1 LRDPLETIDVP
12 VVKPRYWLLTAVAV
26 FVVSV
31 FLFPRAVAIVA
42 VILALPVIIF
52 LHELAHYATAKRS
65 GMKVTEFFVG
75 FGPRLWSVTKGET
88 EYGLKAIP
96 LGGYCKIIGMT
107 NLEDVPPEDEPR
119 TYRAKQ
125 YLPKVIVAGAG
136 SAMHFTLAI
145 LLMFVV
151 LVADGDRSKASL
163 TTTIGFVEAGS
174 PADQAGLE
182 SGDELVAIDGEPIDE
197 WGDLRQSLMGRGGET
212 ITFTV
217 LRDGAEENLDVTV
230 DTIDN
235 PEFDPNV
242 AGSAEQIG
250 RAGVGAS
257 IHVPGVGPGQAL
269 WLAPARTAELGRDS
283 LGALGDM
290 FSLSGLS
297 NYVDLLEGDE
307 NADETKRFLSPVGY
321 GQVAVDVTEGGWVY
335 VFELL
340 IALNVFV
347 GLLNLFPML
356 PFDGGHIA
364 IATYEKVASTITRR
378 KVQVDV
384 AKLLPAMG
392 LVMALLAV
400 IFVSSLFL
408 DLTRP
413 I

>member
-1 LRDPLETIDVP
+1 
-12 VVKPRYWLLTAVAV
+12 
-26 FVVSV
+26 
-31 FLFPRAVAIVA
+31 
-42 VILALPVIIF
+42 
-52 LHELAHYATAKRS
+52 
-65 GMKVTEFFVG
+65 M
-75 FGPRLWSVTKGET
+75 
-88 EYGLKAIP
+88 
-96 LGGYCKIIGMT
+96 
-107 NLEDVPPEDEPR
+107 
-119 TYRAKQ
+119 
-125 YLPKVIVAGAG
+125 IVAGAG

-151 LVADGDRSKASL
+151 LVADGDRSEASL

-182 SGDELVAIDGEPIDE
+182 SGDELVAIDGEPVDE

-217 LRDGAEENLDVTV
+217 LRDGVEENLPVTV
-230 DTIDN
+230 DTVDN

-242 AGSAEQIG
+242 AGSTEEMG
-250 RAGVGAS
+250 RAGVGTS
-257 IHVPGVGPGQAL
+257 IHVPNVGPAQAL
-269 WLAPARTAELGRDS
+269 WLAPAGTAQLGSDS
-283 LGALGDM
+283 IGALGDM

-347 GLLNLFPML
+347 GILNLFPML

-364 IATYEKVASTITRR
+364 IATYEKVASMITRR

-408 DLTRP
+408 DLTCVPFDGAQVASDAGLPVSSTSGRLRSAVMRRSRSSR
-413 I
+413 